1 MAHPLAQSRNR
12 LSAGADGTFRPAGT
26 FGGKAGGKAR
36 MALDGYT
43 EDGKAVAAVEMGK
56 IGFSTARVQYLSYIY
71 IYIYVGHRGDVIH
84 PPPH

>member
-1 MAHPLAQSRNR
+1 MTGVVCDQNHGISPCLMMAHPLAQSRNR

-56 IGFSTARVQYLSYIY
+56 IEFSI
-71 IYIYVGHRGDVIH
+71 
-84 PPPH
+84 